1 MSRDGSALEERQD
14 LKPEEQTDIERWK
27 WNRKKV
33 FHWVF
38 LVSAVIYAMWR
49 FSVNEE
55 NVFLQQEMRRAF
67 KRSPYGFPRKQDDT
81 NWEWTNTRSIVTTN
95 WKWFILHPLLGRV
108 IAGIAPSLV
117 PVFYAVYT
125 SLFVAVQLGWE
136 VSLAFLGQHA
146 AFLALA
152 ALRVPVFCY
161 VLAFLMMGQKHFFET
176 NFFHYVYDKYGQE
189 ANMVTYIAFHWNIL
203 RCLSFSVD
211 LTRAERSKPEE
222 SRTHWPPYWK
232 TLAYVIYMPTVYLG
246 PLQNYDDYA
255 AQVDKARPP
264 CTPREVGA
272 AILGVLRSGAHFLL
286 MEIMTHYLYSSA
298 MSEWPWMVGKLGPAS
313 LVGFGLALLFFFY
326 VRYVF
331 TYGLAG
337 ALARAEGIQIPP
349 QAKCI
354 ARLNRCSQFWRYFD
368 RGMHLFI
375 RRYFY
380 EPVAGSRKGAG
391 WLLLGA
397 AASFTFTWFWHDM
410 TKTDGI
416 WCALSVLGIA
426 VEVLVAEARKSAFAK
441 TLEGRYLATPDRMRE
456 ARALLGSPHYL
467 LTICAC
473 MFHLAELDVVLILCR
488 RVLLGFPFPLVPV
501 LVVLYSACHVSFDV
515 AEWEATTKRKQA

>member
-1 MSRDGSALEERQD
+1 
-14 LKPEEQTDIERWK
+14 
-27 WNRKKV
+27 
-33 FHWVF
+33 
-38 LVSAVIYAMWR
+38 
-49 FSVNEE
+49 
-55 NVFLQQEMRRAF
+55 
-67 KRSPYGFPRKQDDT
+67 
-81 NWEWTNTRSIVTTN
+81 
-95 WKWFILHPLLGRV
+95 
-108 IAGIAPSLV
+108 
-117 PVFYAVYT
+117 
-125 SLFVAVQLGWE
+125 
-136 VSLAFLGQHA
+136 
-146 AFLALA
+146 
-152 ALRVPVFCY
+152 
-161 VLAFLMMGQKHFFET
+161 
-176 NFFHYVYDKYGQE
+176 
-189 ANMVTYIAFHWNIL
+189 MVTYIAFHWNIL

-211 LTRAERSKPEE
+211 LIRAERSKPEE
-222 SRTHWPPYWK
+222 SRTQWPPYWK

-272 AILGVLRSGAHFLL
+272 AFLGVLRSGAHFLL
-286 MEIMTHYLYSSA
+286 MEVMTHYLYSSA
-298 MSEWPWMVGKLGPAS
+298 MSEWPWMIGKLDPTS

-331 TYGLAG
+331 TYGFAG

-349 QAKCI
+349 HAKCI

-397 AASFTFTWFWHDM
+397 AASFAFTWFWHDM
-410 TKTDGI
+410 TKADGI

-488 RVLLGFPFPLVPV
+488 RVLLGKPAKLNPSLGGGLPCWKWNVVKLLHWAVGLTGFAYVIWSFATDDTNRLLPQQMRGAFRPSPYGLQRRQISAHVPAV
-501 LVVLYSACHVSFDV
+501 LVTIIERMMPKPDSGYVLHYLAMARDFRERLLSTLGEDGVLICPAALGPAPFHNEHAMRPGHVSLTAPANV
-515 AEWEATTKRKQA
+515 AGMPSTAVPTGMTSDGRPVGVQVVAAPYMDRLCLAVAAELEKAFGGWQAPFELACRNAKL